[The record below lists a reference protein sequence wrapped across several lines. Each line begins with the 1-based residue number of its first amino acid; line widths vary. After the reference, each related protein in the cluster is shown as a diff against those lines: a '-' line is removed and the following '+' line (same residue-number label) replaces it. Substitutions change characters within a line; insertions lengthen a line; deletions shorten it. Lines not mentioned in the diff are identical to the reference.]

1 MKPILLSLNLIMFWF
16 GTTAY
21 AGVLWALHF
30 FWFPTWRT
38 LRVENY
44 YDQFIPQTTAAT
56 RFFTVVV
63 SLMFL
68 SLIIIIV
75 HEWRTRLKWPALA
88 AFLTLGA
95 ATFFG
100 TLRILP
106 INHKLKEGVTDQAQ
120 LTEMLNRWINL
131 NETRFVL
138 LTLLWIILVYYIFRK
153 GRLGA
158 AMNE

>member
-106 INHKLKEGVTDQAQ
+106 INHKLKEGATDQAQ

>member
-1 MKPILLSLNLIMFWF
+1 MKPILLLLNLFCFWF

-21 AGVLWALHF
+21 AGVLWSLHF
-30 FWFPTWRT
+30 FWFPSWRG
-38 LRVENY
+38 LRVDNY

-56 RFFTVVV
+56 KFFTIVVPV
-63 SLMFL
+63 MFL
-68 SLIIIIV
+68 SLIVITI
-75 HEWRTRLKWPALA
+75 HEWRSKLKWISIAG
-88 AFLTLGA
+88 FLTLGA

-120 LTEMLNRWINL
+120 LTEMLDKWIDL

-138 LTLLWIILVYYIFRK
+138 LTILWLLLVAYVTCK
-153 GRLGA
+153 GRLGR
-158 AMNE
+158 AMNQ